1 MKPSMPM
8 SRRRALAL
16 GAGFLASG
24 FASQLEA
31 AAGRPAIIELFTS
44 QGCSSCPP
52 ADALLA
58 ELKAI
63 PHVVAMSFNVDYWD
77 YLGWRD
83 TLADAAY
90 SQRQYSYAKTRGD
103 MDVYT
108 PQIIVDG
115 TTHFVGSNKAV
126 VRAAIDRSLV
136 GNRSSWV
143 PMTIEGAGREIAIS
157 VEAVPDRMQ
166 AQDATVWFMGIAPEI
181 AVKIERG
188 ENSGREMVYH
198 NVVRKLVPAGMWHGE
213 ALSLTLPK
221 DDLIAE
227 CCKGCIALLQ
237 TRSVGPVIGCATWGT
252 ISA

>member
-1 MKPSMPM
+1 MPM
-8 SRRRALAL
+8 SRREALKF

-24 FASQLEA
+24 FASGLEA
-31 AAGRPAIIELFTS
+31 ATARPVIIELFTS

-52 ADALLA
+52 ADALMA
-58 ELKAI
+58 EFKVI
-63 PHVVAMSFNVDYWD
+63 PRVVAMSFNVDYWD

-83 TLADAAY
+83 TLANPAY

-126 VRAAIDRSLV
+126 IKAAIDRSLT

-143 PMTIEGAGREIAIS
+143 PMTIEGAGKEIAIS
-157 VEAVPDRMQ
+157 VEAVRDGMQ

-181 AVKIERG
+181 TVNIERG
-188 ENSGREMVYH
+188 ENAGREMVYH

-213 ALSLTLPK
+213 AISLTLPR
-221 DDLIAE
+221 DDLMAE
-227 CCKGCIALLQ
+227 CCKGCVALLQ

-252 ISA
+252 IGA